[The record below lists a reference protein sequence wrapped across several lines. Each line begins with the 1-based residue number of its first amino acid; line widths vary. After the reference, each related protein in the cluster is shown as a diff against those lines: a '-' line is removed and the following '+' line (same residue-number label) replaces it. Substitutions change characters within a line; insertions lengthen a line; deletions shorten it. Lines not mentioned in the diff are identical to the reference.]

1 MAPHRRKGGADGP
14 TLGGA
19 DGPTSTGK
27 GGAAATTHQK
37 SPVSLAIMGWLSD
50 SAMSRAVAAKV
61 ALGVDEPG
69 DSEMNILPAR
79 RAAMCRSKQHLGH

>member
-1 MAPHRRKGGADGP
+1 
-14 TLGGA
+14 
-19 DGPTSTGK
+19 
-27 GGAAATTHQK
+27 
-37 SPVSLAIMGWLSD
+37 MGWLSD
-50 SAMSRAVAAKV
+50 SAMSRAAAAKV